1 MGLIELILTI
11 AFFGVLVWAILY
23 LLPMPEPFRRAIIV
37 VAVLGLAIY
46 VLSAFNLFHFTDIK
60 IGK

>member
-1 MGLIELILTI
+1 MGLFELILTI
-11 AFFGVLVWAILY
+11 AVFGVLVWAILF

-37 VAVLGLAIY
+37 VAVLGLGFY
-46 VLSAFNLFHFTDIK
+46 VLSAFHLVHFSDIK